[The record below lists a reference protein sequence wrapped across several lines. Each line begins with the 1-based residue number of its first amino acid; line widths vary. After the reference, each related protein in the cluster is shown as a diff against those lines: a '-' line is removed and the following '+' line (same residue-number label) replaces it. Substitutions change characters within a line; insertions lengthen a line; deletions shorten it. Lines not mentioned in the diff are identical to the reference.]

1 MTEHGIGRHPI
12 EAAEVSHRVRRR
24 KGVRLLCMNTE
35 TALITGSS
43 SGIGLH
49 LAMEFSENGHPVVLV
64 APVEAELRAIAH
76 TLPRNGGPE
85 PIVIAKDLEQPEAAH
100 EIFDELQ
107 GRGVTIDIL
116 VNNAGHGFSGKFHEI
131 AIEKD
136 LSMVQLNVNAVLR
149 LTKLFLPP
157 MLARK
162 RGRILNT
169 ASVAGFE
176 PGPLLA
182 VYHATKAFVLSLSEA
197 LATELE
203 ETGVT
208 LTALCPGPTDTDFF
222 PKADLTE
229 TRAMQHAMAPQD
241 VAKIGYK
248 AVMERERVVVAGA
261 MNKMLVGA
269 RRILSEEAQSKMNM
283 KFYEEVPEEKQ
294 KYDRGD
300 METAAARKD

>member
-1 MTEHGIGRHPI
+1 M
-12 EAAEVSHRVRRR
+12 
-24 KGVRLLCMNTE
+24 
-35 TALITGSS
+35 
-43 SGIGLH
+43 H
-49 LAMEFSENGHPVVLV
+49 LAHEFARNGHRLVLV
-64 APVEAELRAIAH
+64 APVESELQEVASQLGGA
-76 TLPRNGGPE
+76 NGGAE
-85 PIVIAKDLEQPEAAH
+85 PIVIARDLEEQNAAQ
-100 EIFDELQ
+100 EIFDELE
-107 GRGVTIDIL
+107 RAGVQVDIL
-116 VNNAGHGFSGKFHEI
+116 CNNAGHGQRGKFWEI
-131 AIEKD
+131 PLDKD
-136 LSMVQLNVNAVLR
+136 LSMVRLNIEAVVGM
-149 LTKLFLPP
+149 TKLFLPP

-162 RGRILNT
+162 SGRILMT

-182 VYHATKAFVLSLSEA
+182 VYHATKAFVLSLSES

-203 ETGVT
+203 DTGVSC
-208 LTALCPGPTDTDFF
+208 TALCPGPTDTDFF
-222 PKADLTE
+222 PKADMTD

-283 KFYEEVPEEKQ
+283 KFYEQLPEEKQ

-300 METAAARKD
+300 METEAARKESH

>member
-1 MTEHGIGRHPI
+1 M
-12 EAAEVSHRVRRR
+12 
-24 KGVRLLCMNTE
+24 
-35 TALITGSS
+35 
-43 SGIGLH
+43 H
-49 LAMEFSENGHPVVLV
+49 LAHEFARHGHGVVLV
-64 APVEAELRAIAH
+64 APVESELREVAQQLGA
-76 TLPRNGGPE
+76 TNGGTQ
-85 PIVIAKDLEQPEAAH
+85 PIVIAKDLEQPNAAQ

-107 GRGVTIDIL
+107 QRGVTVEIL
-116 VNNAGHGFSGKFHEI
+116 CNNAGHGQRGKFWEI
-131 AIEKD
+131 SLEKD
-136 LSMVQLNVNAVLR
+136 LSMVRLNIEAVLR

-162 RGRILNT
+162 SGRILNT

-182 VYHATKAFVLSLSEA
+182 VYHATKAFVLSWSEA

-203 ETGVT
+203 DTGVS

-222 PKADLTE
+222 PKADMTD
-229 TRAMQHAMAPQD
+229 TRAMQYAMAPQD

-248 AVMERERVVVAGA
+248 AVMDRERVVVAGA

-283 KFYEEVPEEKQ
+283 KFYEEVPAEKQ
-294 KYDRGD
+294 KYERGD
-300 METAAARKD
+300 METEAAKKP